1 MIKEGFF
8 PTLIYAQDFK
18 LDTNQMAQNII
29 QWSREDGGVTKT
41 NVNGWHSKT
50 DMHTKQEYKPLID
63 ELFRMAYKVFNEE
76 FLDGE
81 PKLGNMWANINPP
94 GGYNKPHIHP
104 NSLFS
109 GVYYVKTPPNSGRL
123 ICNDPRPGIQTCMPN
138 RKKGQPPKLLWRE
151 VNLQPQENRAIMFNS
166 WLWHTVEPN
175 KSNED
180 RISVSFNFL
189 QSGFDN
195 NV

>member
-29 QWSREDGGVTKT
+29 QWSKEDGGVTKT

-63 ELFRMAYKVFNEE
+63 ELFRMVYEVFNEE

-138 RKKGQPPKLLWRE
+138 RKKGQPPKHLWRE
-151 VNLQPQENRAIMFNS
+151 VNLQPKENRAIMFNS

-180 RISVSFNFL
+180 RISISFNFI

>member
-8 PTLIYAQDFK
+8 PTLIYAEDFK

-29 QWSREDGGVTKT
+29 QWSKEDGGVIKT

-50 DMHTKQEYKPLID
+50 HMHTKPEYKPLVD
-63 ELFRMAYKVFNEE
+63 ELFKMVYEVFNEE

-109 GVYYVKTPPNSGRL
+109 GVYYVKTPPNCGRL

-138 RKKGQPPKLLWRE
+138 RKKGQPPKHLWRE

-175 KSNED
+175 QSNED
-180 RISVSFNFL
+180 RISISFNFI

>member
-63 ELFRMAYKVFNEE
+63 ELFRMAYEVFNEE

-138 RKKGQPPKLLWRE
+138 RKKGQPPKHLWRE

-175 KSNED
+175 QSNED

>member
-1 MIKEGFF
+1 MIKEGFI

-138 RKKGQPPKLLWRE
+138 RKKGQPPKHLWRE

-180 RISVSFNFL
+180 RISVSFNFI
-189 QSGFDN
+189 QKDFDN

>member
-63 ELFRMAYKVFNEE
+63 ELFRMAYEVFNEE

-109 GVYYVKTPPNSGRL
+109 GVYYVKTPINSGRL

-138 RKKGQPPKLLWRE
+138 RKKGQPPKHLWRE

>member
-63 ELFRMAYKVFNEE
+63 ELFRMAYEVFNEE

-123 ICNDPRPGIQTCMPN
+123 ICNDPRPCIQTCMPN
-138 RKKGQPPKLLWRE
+138 RKKGQPPKHLWRE